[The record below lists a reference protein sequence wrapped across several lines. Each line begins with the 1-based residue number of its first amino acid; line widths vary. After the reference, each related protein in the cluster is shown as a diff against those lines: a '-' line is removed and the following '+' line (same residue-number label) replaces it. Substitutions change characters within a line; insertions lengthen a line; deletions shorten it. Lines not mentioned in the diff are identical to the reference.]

1 MMYSILIVD
10 DEESMREFLSIMLQK
25 EGYSVKTAS
34 NANDALAMIEKE
46 IFSLAVTDIKMPGM
60 DGIQLLT
67 EIRKVS
73 PDTEVVM
80 ITAFGSTDTAVE
92 AMKKGAIDYV
102 VKPFQ
107 IDEMKIIIR
116 NILEKKR
123 LQQENTLLKQEL
135 FSLSGLDQIVGD
147 SPTMIEVFKII
158 RKTSNSKSNV
168 LITGESGTGKELVA
182 RAIHRLSR
190 RAENSFVTVNCG
202 ALPDNLLESELFGY
216 QRGAFTGAVENK
228 KGLFEIADQGAIFL
242 DEIGELTPAMQVKL
256 LRVLQ
261 DQEFRRIGGVEDIH
275 VDVRVI
281 AASNQNFQQIIKE
294 KRFRED
300 LFYRLNVIP
309 IHVPPLRE
317 RREDIPLLVGHF
329 LKKYA
334 TNGALDITQDCMDL
348 LLRSE
353 WRGNVRELENVIE
366 RAVVMSQGNRI
377 TVDSL
382 PQNIAEGCESSDNH
396 SLTIPEE
403 GMDLDRVITELEQDL
418 LLKAL
423 EKSGWVKKE
432 AARILNMSFRSFRYK
447 LSKYGITREMMQK
460 ERKEA

>member
-1 MMYSILIVD
+1 MYSILIVD

-34 NANDALAMIEKE
+34 NANDALTMIEKE

-190 RAENSFVTVNCG
+190 RSENSFVTVNCG

-242 DEIGELTPAMQVKL
+242 DEIGELIPAMQVKL

-334 TNGALDITQDCMDL
+334 SNGTLDITQDCMDL

-460 ERKEA
+460 EKKEA

>member
-34 NANDALAMIEKE
+34 NANDALTMIEKE

-190 RAENSFVTVNCG
+190 RSENSFVTVNCG

-261 DQEFRRIGGVEDIH
+261 DQEFRRIGGIEDIH

-334 TNGALDITQDCMDL
+334 SNGTLDITQDCMDL

-423 EKSGWVKKE
+423 EKSSWVKKE

-447 LSKYGITREMMQK
+447 LSKYGINREMMQK
-460 ERKEA
+460 EKKEA

>member
-1 MMYSILIVD
+1 MYSILIVD

-46 IFSLAVTDIKMPGM
+46 IFSLAITDIKMPGM

-107 IDEMKIIIR
+107 IDEIKIIIR

-147 SPTMIEVFKII
+147 SSTMIEVFKII

-228 KGLFEIADQGAIFL
+228 KGLFEIADQGTIFL

-334 TNGALDITQDCMDL
+334 SNGTLDITQDCMDL

-382 PQNIAEGCESSDNH
+382 PQNILEGCESSDNH

-403 GMDLDRVITELEQDL
+403 GMDLDRVITEIEQDL

-423 EKSGWVKKE
+423 DKSGWVKKE

-447 LSKYGITREMMQK
+447 LSKYGITREMVQK